1 MRIENILFKTHCF
14 RLKYLLT
21 TVGLIVIF
29 CCSPLWGSIPV
40 LHQQRPP
47 FLFPNDCNGPIAGD
61 QLIRLN
67 DEYLAK
73 RKRDSSNQHFQQW
86 QDLSPKEQEKMRK
99 KYKEW
104 QSLPL
109 KEQQMIR
116 RRMNQLNRMP
126 PQKRKLYKQL
136 FRQWQH
142 LPPKERK
149 QLQKDLDNWENLSPR
164 QRKSIQRRFKN

>member
-1 MRIENILFKTHCF
+1 MRIVNIWFNVHCF
-14 RLKYLLT
+14 RLKYAT
-21 TVGLIVIF
+21 AIAGLIVLF
-29 CCSPLWGSIPV
+29 FCSPLWGSIPD
-40 LHQQRPP
+40 LHHQPLP
-47 FLFPNDCNGPIAGD
+47 VLFPDNCKGLSTGD

-67 DEYLAK
+67 DGSLAK

-99 KYKEW
+99 KYKKW
-104 QSLPL
+104 QSL
-109 KEQQMIR
+109 
-116 RRMNQLNRMP
+116 P

-149 QLQKDLDNWENLSPR
+149 QLQKDLDNWENLSPQ
-164 QRKSIQRRFKN
+164 QRKSIRRRFKN